1 MATPKRIPA
10 PKTRTFAMRVTE
22 DEYQRWLKIAARET
36 LACGVKV
43 SIADVV
49 REGMKH
55 YEPAKVSK

>member
-1 MATPKRIPA
+1 
-10 PKTRTFAMRVTE
+10 MRVTE